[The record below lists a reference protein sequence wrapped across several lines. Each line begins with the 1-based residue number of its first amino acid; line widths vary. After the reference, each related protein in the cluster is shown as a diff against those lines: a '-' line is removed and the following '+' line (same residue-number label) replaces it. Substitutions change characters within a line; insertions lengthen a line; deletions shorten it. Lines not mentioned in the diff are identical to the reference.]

1 MLSKLEGGCFDRY
14 MSFAAWRSDGGWTTM
29 LWTSLGHLFF
39 CCYSVTRSQH
49 GNINSMLLSL
59 KRRRSGCQQEWLLQ
73 LSTLLLLKKIYSRTH
88 HKYWHVSLCAEQV
101 WQKKRKKEKRIVDA
115 RLILYCLEPQHEQTL
130 EPPLRAILILPAY
143 FHLLKKNHYSAA
155 LKVMGWCINHG
166 VQTVG
171 SCTFKQGCSVT
182 HADIGKAPSDCV
194 QRLRAAATSCILCL
208 MARGLTWSVIWKEW
222 SQGAWVKRI
231 PPVPHQ
237 TQQDS
242 KSDR

>member
-101 WQKKRKKEKRIVDA
+101 WQKKKKKRKKNCWRQADTVLSGTTTRTDSRATAPGHSHTACIFSPAQEKS
-115 RLILYCLEPQHEQTL
+115 L
-130 EPPLRAILILPAY
+130 
-143 FHLLKKNHYSAA
+143 
-155 LKVMGWCINHG
+155 
-166 VQTVG
+166 
-171 SCTFKQGCSVT
+171 
-182 HADIGKAPSDCV
+182 
-194 QRLRAAATSCILCL
+194 QRST
-208 MARGLTWSVIWKEW
+208 
-222 SQGAWVKRI
+222 
-231 PPVPHQ
+231 
-237 TQQDS
+237 
-242 KSDR
+242 KSDGLVYKSRCSNSGIMYI